1 MRPVRA
7 LFFDLDGT
15 LLDGSGYQ
23 EAIQRTCRTIA
34 STQPSL
40 DANRLLQAN
49 GDAFRKYWPE
59 VADKWTLGV
68 LNGTEVSLEVWR
80 RTLHACGCNDDSVAR
95 RATKTWSQY
104 RRESLR
110 LFDDV
115 QEVISLLQPRFS
127 LALVTN
133 GASDT
138 QRENLRVLG
147 IEHRFGAVVISGE
160 VGVAKPD
167 PEIFR
172 FAHHELGVEPENVWH
187 VGDDLNTDVAG
198 AKAASLTAVWLNRD
212 GNLRSEGATDPDY
225 EIRSLRDLADH
236 RALLR

>member
-1 MRPVRA
+1 MASVQA

-15 LLDGSGYQ
+15 LLDGHGHQ
-23 EAIQRTCRTIA
+23 DAILRTCRKIA
-34 STQPSL
+34 STQPGL
-40 DANRLLQAN
+40 DANRLLGAN
-49 GDAFRKYWPE
+49 GDVFRRYWPE

-68 LNGTEVSLEVWR
+68 LSGTEVSLEVWR
-80 RTLHACGCNDDSVAR
+80 RTLLACGWNDDSTAR
-95 RATKTWSQY
+95 LARETYAQY

-115 QEVISLLQPRFS
+115 DNAISLLQSHFS
-127 LALVTN
+127 LGLVTN

-147 IEHRFGAVVISGE
+147 LEHRFGAIVISGE

-167 PEIFR
+167 ARIFR
-172 FAHHELGVEPENVWH
+172 FALQELGIEPQNAWH
-187 VGDDLNTDVAG
+187 VGDDLNTDVGG
-198 AKAASLTAVWLNRD
+198 AKTAGLTAVWLNRGGD
-212 GNLRSEGATDPDY
+212 PPLQGAPSPDH

-236 RALLR
+236 PALRH

>member
-1 MRPVRA
+1 MTAVQA

-15 LLDGSGYQ
+15 LLDGSGHH
-23 EAIQRTCRTIA
+23 EAILRTCRRIA
-34 STQPSL
+34 SDQLGL
-40 DANRLLQAN
+40 DADRLLAAN
-49 GDAFRKYWPE
+49 DEVWQQYWPE

-68 LNGTEVSLEVWR
+68 LDGTHVSLGAWR
-80 RTLHACGCNDDSVAR
+80 RTLRLCGCTDDAIAR
-95 RATKTWSQY
+95 LARETYAQY

-115 QEVISLLQPRFS
+115 PELISLLRRRVS

-138 QRENLRVLG
+138 QRENLRVLD
-147 IEHRFGAVVISGE
+147 IEHRFAAVVISGE

-167 PEIFR
+167 ARIFR
-172 FAHHELGVEPENVWH
+172 LALDELGVLPENVWH

-198 AKAASLTAVWLNRD
+198 AKAAGLTSVWLNRGSD
-212 GNLRSEGATDPDY
+212 PGTAGAPKPDY
-225 EIRSLRDLADH
+225 EIRSMRDLA
-236 RALLR
+236 ALLSAAQ